1 MGTTTT
7 DPSSTS
13 SANGVAPC
21 RATTVVVPFGRAKAA
36 TRSLLRL
43 AAATVILTLA
53 WTVLSPMKFTGG
65 EPASLIV
72 TIALALVIV
81 PFGLVGVIMAISGLR
96 WLAAACWPKPLG
108 IEADATTLTLALGPF
123 GTRRYDTAR
132 LDIRYPFELDDDE
145 QGNTFEGLLPEERQI
160 REFLPNMRHPD
171 TRDSID
177 RVMLRFV
184 DGTERD
190 VAGALRPVL
199 AIWRG
204 ETPARE
210 SSP

>member
-1 MGTTTT
+1 M
-7 DPSSTS
+7 
-13 SANGVAPC
+13 
-21 RATTVVVPFGRAKAA
+21 
-36 TRSLLRL
+36 LRL
-43 AAATVILTLA
+43 AAAVVIVTLA
-53 WTVLSPMKFTGG
+53 WTVLSQLHFKGG
-65 EPASLIV
+65 APASLIV

-81 PFGLVGVIMAISGLR
+81 PFGLVGVITAISGLR
-96 WLAAACWPKPLG
+96 WLAAACWPTSLG

-132 LDIRYPFELDDDE
+132 LDVRYPFELDDDE
-145 QGNTFEGLLPEERQI
+145 EGDTFEALLPEERQI

-171 TRDSID
+171 TRDAID

-184 DGTERD
+184 DGTERN

-204 ETPARE
+204 EAPATE
-210 SSP
+210 SPP